1 MVIIVAVKEL
11 DFGKG
16 YPVRECLLACT
27 AFDLEDYCFSL
38 VAIYHMDL
46 IQ

>member
-27 AFDLEDYCFSL
+27 FDLEVYCFSL
-38 VAIYHMDL
+38 IAIYYMDL

>member
-27 AFDLEDYCFSL
+27 AFDLEDYCFVSS
-38 VAIYHMDL
+38 YYMDL